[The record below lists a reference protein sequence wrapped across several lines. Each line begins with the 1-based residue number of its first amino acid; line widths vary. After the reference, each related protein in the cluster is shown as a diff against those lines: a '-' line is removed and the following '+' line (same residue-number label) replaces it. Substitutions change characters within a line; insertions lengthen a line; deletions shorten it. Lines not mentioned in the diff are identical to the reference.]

1 MPINVRC
8 TCGATYRVKDELEGK
23 LMRCKSCDAKLRI
36 REAGSERSE
45 SATETARSEVLR
57 EPSLHSP
64 EEERRIERE
73 LRRSQ
78 EASNTAASNP
88 GKFKASILQYSKAYP
103 KWPMIWFGGLFAS
116 IIMCIVTPWF
126 LIVAAFFAFATWFY
140 CTQLRTQFIAG
151 CVNPGIIVSIQPP
164 LVAIYTDLAKGG
176 NKFPVVKIEAHP
188 IHRMSTGAA
197 EQDQKITTVAFYES
211 MEDELEHWTDFIPR
225 LTACAT
231 SDRRIIQKQLKSIE
245 SDDWANL
252 KAALSQVPKPLTP
265 GLYRYYPD
273 ESLDR
278 NFELEDDDIDGLIE
292 GVMDGVNNCLMISNG
307 DRIPSEAKTYIPS
320 DARNEIL
327 AVVTSAQVS
336 ADDDQGIALSAFGAY
351 YRFSEIGKGQLTW
364 DEIAGAFLARGV
376 LEITF
381 TDGERLEIPTSHF
394 LSQTK
399 VRLEILMDTI
409 GRGRSDM

>member
-1 MPINVRC
+1 
-8 TCGATYRVKDELEGK
+8 
-23 LMRCKSCDAKLRI
+23 MRCKSCDAKLRI
-36 REAGSERSE
+36 REAGPERSG
-45 SATETARSEVLR
+45 STTETARSEVLP

-64 EEERRIERE
+64 EEERKIERE

-78 EASNTAASNP
+78 ESSNTAASNP

-126 LIVAAFFAFATWFY
+126 LIVAAFFAVSTWFY
-140 CTQLRTQFIAG
+140 CNRLKTQFVAG
-151 CVNPGIIVSIQPP
+151 CVNPGIIVSTQPP
-164 LVAIYTDLAKGG
+164 LVAVYTDLTKGG
-176 NKFPVVKIEAHP
+176 SEFPVVKIEAHP
-188 IHRMSTGAA
+188 IRRMSTGAA
-197 EQDQKITTVAFYES
+197 EKGQKVTTVAFYES
-211 MEDELEHWTDFIPR
+211 MEDELEHWTNFTPR

-231 SDRRIIQKQLKSIE
+231 SDRRVIQKQLKSIE
-245 SDDWANL
+245 SDDWASL
-252 KAALSQVPKPLTP
+252 KDALSQVPKPLTA
-265 GLYRYYPD
+265 GLYRHYPD
-273 ESLDR
+273 DALDR

-292 GVMDGVNNCLMISNG
+292 GVMDGVKNCLMMSNG

-320 DARNEIL
+320 DARNVVL